1 MNVSRNERLTRFI
14 FSKSN
19 FSVVNKRVK
28 YGAFI
33 PQKSSPE
40 EISVYRTSSLTEIQ
54 VWAIGEEYVKRGAR
68 TIKARADLSAGDV
81 YDIGPEVVPVPQP
94 HELHA
99 NIIAI
104 PVEKEDRN
112 EVLEKLAGISKLVLV
127 PPSV

>member
-40 EISVYRTSSLTEIQ
+40 EISVYCTSSLTEIQ
-54 VWAIGEEYVKRGAR
+54 VWAIGEKYVKRGDR

-81 YDIGPEVVPVPQP
+81 YDTGLEVVPAPQP

-104 PVEKEDRN
+104 PIEKEDRN

>member
-1 MNVSRNERLTRFI
+1 MKVARNERLTHFI

-19 FSVVNKRVK
+19 FSVVNQRVK

-33 PQKSSPE
+33 PQKSSPK

-54 VWAIGEEYVKRGAR
+54 VWAIGEKYVKRGDR
-68 TIKARADLSAGDV
+68 TIKARADLSAGAV
-81 YDIGPEVVPVPQP
+81 YDIGLEVVQAPQP

-99 NIIAI
+99 NIIPV

-112 EVLEKLAGISKLVLV
+112 EVLEKLAGISTLV
-127 PPSV
+127 PVPPEV